1 MVTIWHAKLRSPE
14 LGLLTSKNP
23 HKFPPVFSDH
33 LIKKDFIM
41 DPLRSPE
48 VLMAQSKRQIPDAV
62 KRGMLI
68 VLEYAGINYQTWD
81 RLKLLS
87 RTWGFSKQRQF
98 EFIQDFSSW
107 LNDGCSPSQ
116 ACRSIID
123 AGRGDKRLQQEVN
136 AATAIYQAL
145 KRGQPISEG
154 MVEWF
159 NPEVVT
165 LFDAGQQ
172 AGSKALTRVVNE
184 YLKQDIEIKRAKSE
198 FWKPVKQPLI
208 YFFMVVAFM
217 MVMGLFV
224 LPQFSGL
231 MPPDKMTFPVRFV
244 LGFSE
249 WVTLMWP
256 YVLLVL
262 LIACLAGYHFISHN
276 TSSIR
281 LSLDEFFPLN
291 IYKNFAVMKMMK
303 TLGILVETRYN
314 LHKAAS
320 ELKRNANGYM
330 VYHLNHMIRETQFG
344 ESDLGE
350 ALNSGLL
357 SKRLMFRL
365 RNAAN
370 SPDQDRK
377 KSAISIAADRSGDE
391 AIRALIGTRQFVA
404 FFLWLTMSL
413 TLLMVVSS
421 FMGVISS
428 LFNMSY

>member
-1 MVTIWHAKLRSPE
+1 MGSLR
-14 LGLLTSKNP
+14 LMGAFMALSK
-23 HKFPPVFSDH
+23 
-33 LIKKDFIM
+33 
-41 DPLRSPE
+41 E
-48 VLMAQSKRQIPDAV
+48 QIQDAV
-62 KRGMLI
+62 KRGALI

-81 RLKLLS
+81 RVKRFF

-98 EFIQDFSSW
+98 EFVQDFSSW

-116 ACRSIID
+116 ACRSIMD
-123 AGRGDKRLQQEVN
+123 AGKGDKRLQQEVN
-136 AATAIYQAL
+136 AATSIYDAL
-145 KRGQPISEG
+145 KRGQSISEG
-154 MVEWF
+154 MVDWF
-159 NPEVVT
+159 DPEVVT

-184 YLKQDIEIKRAKSE
+184 YLKQEAEIKRAKSE
-198 FWKPVKQPLI
+198 FWKPVKQPLT
-208 YFFMVVAFM
+208 YFFMVIAFM

-224 LPQFSGL
+224 LPQFSDL
-231 MPPDKMTFPVRFV
+231 MPPDKMTFSVRFV

-249 WVTLMWP
+249 WVKAMWP
-256 YVLLVL
+256 YMLLALLVVF
-262 LIACLAGYHFISHN
+262 IAGLHFVSNN
-276 TSSIR
+276 TSKMR
-281 LSLDEFFPLN
+281 LSLDGYFPLN
-291 IYKNFAVMKMMK
+291 IYKNFAAMKTMK

-314 LHKAAS
+314 LHKAAT
-320 ELKRNANGYM
+320 ELKRNSNGYM
-330 VYHLNHMIRETQFG
+330 VHHLNHIIRETQFG

-391 AIRALIGTRQFVA
+391 AVRALIGTRQFVA
-404 FFLWLTMSL
+404 FFLWITMSL

-428 LFNMSY
+428 LFNMSYR